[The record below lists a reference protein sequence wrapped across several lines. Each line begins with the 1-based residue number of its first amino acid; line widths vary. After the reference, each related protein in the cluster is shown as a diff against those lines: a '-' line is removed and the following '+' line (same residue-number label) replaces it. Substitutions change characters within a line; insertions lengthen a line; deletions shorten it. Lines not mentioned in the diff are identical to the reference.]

1 MHSCLHPQRC
11 RLLRCGKKEEP
22 VDLNLTGKTAIVTG
36 GSKGIGLA
44 LVRTL
49 LAEGMRVVTGSRT
62 ITAELK
68 ETEAVPV
75 TVDLSTAD
83 GPAELI
89 RRAIDEL
96 GGIDLLVNNVGV
108 GDTDDFSKGAL
119 LNLLELPE
127 DAWAHTFDLH
137 FYSALR
143 ASRAAL
149 PSLIERRG
157 TIINISSVGARA
169 LAAGPANYNV
179 SKAALSALTKAI
191 AEQFG
196 GQGVRA
202 ITVSP
207 GPVSTGVWI
216 DPDGFVGRLAKE
228 QGVPH
233 KSFVEQAMSGF
244 GVTTGRMS
252 TPDEVARLIAFLASP
267 NNITGNEYLIDG
279 GMIKNV

>member
-1 MHSCLHPQRC
+1 MDLH
-11 RLLRCGKKEEP
+11 
-22 VDLNLTGKTAIVTG
+22 LTGKTAVVTG

-68 ETEAVPV
+68 ETGAVPV
-75 TVDLSTAD
+75 TVDLSTAE
-83 GPAELI
+83 GPARLI
-89 RRAIDEL
+89 DSAIDEL

-108 GDTDDFSKGAL
+108 GDTDDFAKGVR
-119 LNLLELPE
+119 LNLLELPD
-127 DAWAHTFDLH
+127 DAWEHTFNLH

-143 ASRAAL
+143 VSRAAL

-157 TIINISSVGARA
+157 TIINVSSVGARTV
-169 LAAGPANYNV
+169 AAGPADYNV
-179 SKAALSALTKAI
+179 SKAALNALTKVI

-207 GPVSTGVWI
+207 GPVSTRVWA

-228 QGVPH
+228 QGVSH
-233 KSFVEQAMSGF
+233 ESFVEQAISGL
-244 GVTTGRMS
+244 GLTTGRIS
-252 TPDEVARLIAFLASP
+252 TPEEVARLIAFLASP

-279 GMIKNV
+279 GMTKNV